1 MRRLAPLVTLAVIL
15 HPIHAEATDLQ
26 TVKER
31 TVDLLSGG
39 RGDGAH
45 RSRAQAHLDDRV
57 QRIVE
62 ADREPLIWEDPA
74 EGGNLRLDRH
84 LAKVRTLAEGWAS
97 AGRYHGDEGVLNR
110 ATIDLANALDH
121 YHADSPRPGAWYYW
135 LIPIPDKLGAI
146 GLLLG
151 DALDPAV
158 RARLEASLTHQLK
171 LMRLSGANA
180 AWEARNHAYLALLQG
195 DSQRLARAA
204 DCIFGTVRYSSDG
217 GVREDFSYLF
227 HVATCATTP
236 WVGMNSAK
244 LSK

>member
-1 MRRLAPLVTLAVIL
+1 MVPIAHVLRPISMSACSALSKPIASPSPGKIRR
-15 HPIHAEATDLQ
+15 
-26 TVKER
+26 
-31 TVDLLSGG
+31 
-39 RGDGAH
+39 
-45 RSRAQAHLDDRV
+45 
-57 QRIVE
+57 
-62 ADREPLIWEDPA
+62 W
-74 EGGNLRLDRH
+74 GGNLRLDRH

-97 AGRYHGDEGVLNR
+97 AGRHHGDEGVLNR

-135 LIPIPDKLGAI
+135 LIPISDKLGAI

-204 DCIFGTVRYSSDG
+204 DRIFGTVRYSSDG

>member
-97 AGRYHGDEGVLNR
+97 AGRYHGDEG
-110 ATIDLANALDH
+110 
-121 YHADSPRPGAWYYW
+121 
-135 LIPIPDKLGAI
+135 
-146 GLLLG
+146 
-151 DALDPAV
+151 
-158 RARLEASLTHQLK
+158 
-171 LMRLSGANA
+171 
-180 AWEARNHAYLALLQG
+180 
-195 DSQRLARAA
+195 
-204 DCIFGTVRYSSDG
+204 C
-217 GVREDFSYLF
+217 
-227 HVATCATTP
+227 
-236 WVGMNSAK
+236 
-244 LSK
+244 

>member
-31 TVDLLSGG
+31 TVDLLSRG

-204 DCIFGTVRYSSDG
+204 DRIFGTVRYSSDG

>member
-1 MRRLAPLVTLAVIL
+1 MRRLALIVTLAVIL

-39 RGDGAH
+39 RSDGAH
-45 RSRAQAHLDDRV
+45 RSRAQADLDDRV

-62 ADREPLIWEDPA
+62 ADREPLTWEDPA
-74 EGGNLRLDRH
+74 VGGNLRLDRH

-97 AGRYHGDEGVLNR
+97 AGRHHGDEGVLNR

-135 LIPIPDKLGAI
+135 LIPISDKLGAI